1 MTHPELLVEL
11 TDVTKAYHALRPLR
25 IQHLQLRAGESIALL
40 GMDAAMS
47 EVLVNLITG
56 AQLPDEGEVR
66 VFGRSTRSIA
76 GVDDWVADLDR
87 FGLISSRAVLVDR
100 FTTEQNLALPLS
112 LEIDD
117 MRSELR
123 AEVQALAVEVGLS
136 TDELVRSTAELTP
149 TAQLRLRVGRA
160 LALRPQII
168 LAEHPN
174 ALLSGQDTSGFAR
187 DFARIVAGRGLAS
200 LVMTVDA
207 TFART
212 ISPQVLE
219 FHAATGALKK
229 TSAPRRWFS

>member
-1 MTHPELLVEL
+1 MTQPELLVEMKG
-11 TDVTKAYHALRPLR
+11 VTKAYHALRPLR
-25 IQHLQLRAGESIALL
+25 IQHLALHGGESLALL

-56 AQLPDEGEVR
+56 AQLPDEGEVQ

-76 GVDDWVADLDR
+76 AVDDWVADLDR
-87 FGLISSRAVLVDR
+87 FGLISSRAVLVEQ
-100 FTTEQNLALPLS
+100 FTAEQNLALPLS

-117 MRSELR
+117 MPSALR
-123 AEVQALAVEVGLS
+123 ADVRALASEVGLI
-136 TDELVRSTAELTP
+136 TGELSRPTAELTP
-149 TAQLRLRVGRA
+149 MAQLRLRVGRA
-160 LALRPQII
+160 LALRPQVL

-174 ALLSGQDTSGFAR
+174 ASLSRDETSSFAR

-207 TFART
+207 TFASQ
-212 ISPQVLE
+212 IAPQVLE

-229 TSAPRRWFS
+229 TSALRRWFS

>member
-1 MTHPELLVEL
+1 MTESELLVEV
-11 TDVTKAYHALRPLR
+11 DGVTKAYHALRPLR
-25 IQHLQLRAGESIALL
+25 IEHLELHAGESLAIR

-76 GVDDWVADLDR
+76 DVDDWVADLDR
-87 FGLISSRAVLVDR
+87 FGLISSRSVLVDQ

-117 MRSELR
+117 MPPGLR
-123 AEVQALAVEVGLS
+123 AEVNALAAEVGLS
-136 TDELVRSTAELTP
+136 ADELTRP
-149 TAQLRLRVGRA
+149 TSDLPPMAQLRLRVGRA
-160 LALRPQII
+160 LALRPKVV

-174 ALLSGQDTSGFAR
+174 ASLPPLETSGFAR
-187 DFARIVAGRGLAS
+187 DFARIVADRGVAS
-200 LVMTVDA
+200 LVMTADA
-207 TFART
+207 TFASQ
-212 ISPQVLE
+212 IAPQVLE

-229 TSAPRRWFS
+229 PSALRRWFS